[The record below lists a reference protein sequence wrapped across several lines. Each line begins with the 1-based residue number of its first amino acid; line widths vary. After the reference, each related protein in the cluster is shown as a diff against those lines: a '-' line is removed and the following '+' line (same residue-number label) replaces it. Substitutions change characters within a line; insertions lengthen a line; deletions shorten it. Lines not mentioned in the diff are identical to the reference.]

1 MKSNVSSPDAPAKSV
16 VQVFFPDKNASYA
29 YFNDRFDLR
38 PGDLVYVEGKLEG
51 FQGRVESVSH
61 NFKIKLSDYKR
72 VIGRA
77 ETSLHG
83 RLYLLGSHLAAFS
96 PEVLPWEKAL
106 TWFCAP
112 EETPE
117 EYVVGDQELD
127 ISLEDFSGMDV
138 APEIG
143 QRGQNYYLQN
153 RVAYLCL
160 EGDRGRAIVKGT
172 HAYQVEFSY
181 REGRVRS
188 LTCDCFCSYT
198 CKHEVATLLQLKETL
213 KLLEKQYPEQAN
225 GYFAALSKDVFWEM
239 FLRNGKPG
247 RLDVEIP

>member
-1 MKSNVSSPDAPAKSV
+1 M
-16 VQVFFPDKNASYA
+16 
-29 YFNDRFDLR
+29 
-38 PGDLVYVEGKLEG
+38 
-51 FQGRVESVSH
+51 ESVSH

>member
-1 MKSNVSSPDAPAKSV
+1 MPISTT
-16 VQVFFPDKNASYA
+16 ASICG
-29 YFNDRFDLR
+29 L
-38 PGDLVYVEGKLEG
+38 GVEGKLEG

-117 EYVVGDQELD
+117 EYVVGDQEPD

-225 GYFAALSKDVFWEM
+225 GDFAALSKDVFWEM